1 MARIRHNASMTKD
14 RLRLS
19 LWLAACAF
27 FFFLVWRARG
37 ALIPFGVGAVIA
49 YSLEPVVGLLS
60 RLVEPRVSQQRRVL
74 VRGLS
79 VGLIYLVGLGALTL
93 AGFYL
98 IPVAAD
104 QVNHFVDRLPSFVRD
119 AREQADEWVRLYR
132 ENVSP
137 EVQQQLNSL
146 ADDAASAAAN
156 AGQAAA
162 RRTVGILTSTAGTI
176 FGFAVMPFWM
186 FYVMR
191 DRPTVIPALLTAV
204 PPEVR
209 EDARHILRIADHLLG
224 RYIRG
229 QLFLGL
235 IVGAAVGVAM
245 TVLGVDLSIGLGVWA
260 GVTELIPIIGPW
272 LGAVPGLIIVAA
284 TAPELLIPVALVYL
298 VVQQLENNLLVP
310 HVQGDAVN
318 LHPAV
323 VIVLLVLGGALA
335 GFTGLVIVIPL
346 AAILRE
352 IFWYL
357 DHRLLGQTP
366 EEALA
371 ASHTEQ
377 MHRARETAA
386 ESRRAT
392 KSAERPR

>member
-1 MARIRHNASMTKD
+1 MTRNRW
-14 RLRLS
+14 RLF
-19 LWLAACAF
+19 LWLATCAL
-27 FFFLVWRARG
+27 FFLMVWRARG

-49 YSLEPVVGLLS
+49 YSLEPIVGGLAGM
-60 RLVEPRVSQQRRVL
+60 VEPRVSAGHRVL

-79 VGLIYLVGLGALTL
+79 VGVIYIVFFGALTL

-104 QVNHFVDRLPSFVRD
+104 QVEHFVDSLPTFVDD
-119 AREQADEWVRLYR
+119 ARAQANEWINLYR
-132 ENVSP
+132 EKVP
-137 EVQQQLNSL
+137 LDVQDRLDGL
-146 ADDAASAAAN
+146 ADDAASAAAD
-156 AGQAAA
+156 AGKAAA
-162 RRTVGILTSTAGTI
+162 SRTVGILTSTAATI
-176 FGFAVMPFWM
+176 FGFAVVPFWM

-191 DRPTVIPALLTAV
+191 DRPTAVPALLAAV

-229 QLFLGL
+229 QLFLGV

-245 TVLGVDLSIGLGVWA
+245 TALGVELSIGLGVWA

-272 LGAVPGLIIVAA
+272 LGAIPGVIIVAA

-310 HVQGDAVN
+310 RVQGNAVN

-323 VIVLLVLGGALA
+323 IIVLLTLGGAVA
-335 GFTGLVIVIPL
+335 GFTGLVVVVPL

-357 DHRLLGQTP
+357 DRRLLGQTP
-366 EEALA
+366 DEALA
-371 ASHTEQ
+371 GSPTEQ
-377 MHRARETAA
+377 MRIAREVEAS
-386 ESRRAT
+386 EPRRRWLRRVA
-392 KSAERPR
+392 K

>member
-1 MARIRHNASMTKD
+1 MRHNAPMTQNRW
-14 RLRLS
+14 RLF
-19 LWLAACAF
+19 LWLASCAL

-49 YSLEPVVGLLS
+49 YSLEPVVGVIA
-60 RLVEPRVSQQRRVL
+60 RAVGPRVSPGRRTL
-74 VRGLS
+74 VRGLAVS
-79 VGLIYLVGLGALTL
+79 AIYLVFFGALIA

-104 QVNHFVDRLPSFVRD
+104 QVNHFVDRLPSFVRE

-137 EVQQQLNSL
+137 EVQGQLNGL

-156 AGQAAA
+156 AGEAAA
-162 RRTVGILTSTAGTI
+162 RRTVGILTSTAATI
-176 FGFAVMPFWM
+176 FGFAVVPFWM

-191 DRPTVIPALLTAV
+191 DRPTAVPALLAGV

-209 EDARHILRIADHLLG
+209 EDARHILHIADHLLG

-245 TVLGVDLSIGLGVWA
+245 TVLGVELSIGLGVWA

-272 LGAVPGLIIVAA
+272 FGAIPGLLIVAA

-310 HVQGDAVN
+310 RVQGDAVN

-323 VIVLLVLGGALA
+323 VIVLLVLGGAVA

-357 DHRLLGQTP
+357 DRRLLGQTP
-366 EEALA
+366 DEALA
-371 ASHTEQ
+371 ASQTEK
-377 MHRARETAA
+377 MRLARKVAAA
-386 ESRRAT
+386 EPRRGWLRR
-392 KSAERPR
+392 SAK